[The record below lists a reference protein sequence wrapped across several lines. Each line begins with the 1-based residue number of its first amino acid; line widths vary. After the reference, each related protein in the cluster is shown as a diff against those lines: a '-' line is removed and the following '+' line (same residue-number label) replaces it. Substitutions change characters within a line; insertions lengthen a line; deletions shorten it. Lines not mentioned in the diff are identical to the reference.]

1 MLVVQEQGQSVGS
14 EQPCGG
20 SVTGPFTSGQLQI
33 RLLGFIAWG
42 ETPEGGAP
50 FLCPSTNELR
60 AWLVLSRP

>member
-1 MLVVQEQGQSVGS
+1 MLVVQEQEQRVAS

-20 SVTGPFTSGQLQI
+20 SVTGPLQV
-33 RLLGFIAWG
+33 RLLHFIAWG

-50 FLCPSTNELR
+50 FLCPSANELR